1 MSNQNSNYPTL
12 TQERFQDTYKFINGA
27 GTYKVK
33 CLRVSPE
40 VASVSQ
46 VNLGGTT
53 RIVNLNVAFPHHVE
67 GIKKAFKDGEARY
80 EDLNGL
86 TATYNVESN
95 SSDEV
100 PGKGEEVRIVVE
112 EYTPTTDRAIN
123 KGKTILVV
131 TSMRPVQAVIAQSAA
146 SIFSTVEAAKAP
158 ELTEEAEREME
169 EALASGEAI

>member
-1 MSNQNSNYPTL
+1 MSNQSNYPTL
-12 TQERFQDTYKFINGA
+12 SQERFQNTYKFINGA

-46 VNLGGTT
+46 INPGGTT
-53 RIVNLNVAFPHHVE
+53 RIVNLNVIFPHHVD
-67 GIKKAFKDGEARY
+67 GIKEAFKDGEARY

-95 SSDEV
+95 SSDEI

-112 EYTPTTDRAIN
+112 EYTPTTERALN

-131 TSMRPVQAVIAQSAA
+131 TSMRPAQAVVARSVSA
-146 SIFSTVEAAKAP
+146 IFGNTQEEETP